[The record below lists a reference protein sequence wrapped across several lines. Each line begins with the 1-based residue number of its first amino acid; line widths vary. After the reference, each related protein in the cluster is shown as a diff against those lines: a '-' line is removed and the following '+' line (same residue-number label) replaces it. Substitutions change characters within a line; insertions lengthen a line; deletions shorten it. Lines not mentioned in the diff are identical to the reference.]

1 MAKVKEISEKQVI
14 NIDVK
19 DIEKVKKFRSDY
31 AEITARL
38 GEIEVELI
46 NAGVV
51 LDNIKAAKENFVNQF
66 KQLRA
71 DEVTLTNEF
80 NEKYGAGE
88 FDIDNGTLLL
98 SHKYN
103 RFEFFDVF
111 IDIIKTKKKL
121 IENQMA
127 ERIVSPEFY
136 ERKGL
141 FHFYLTDWRN
151 WSINRF
157 SS

>member
-88 FDIDNGTLLL
+88 FDIDNGTFTPI
-98 SHKYN
+98 S
-103 RFEFFDVF
+103 
-111 IDIIKTKKKL
+111 
-121 IENQMA
+121 
-127 ERIVSPEFY
+127 
-136 ERKGL
+136 
-141 FHFYLTDWRN
+141 
-151 WSINRF
+151 
-157 SS
+157 

>member
-1 MAKVKEISEKQVI
+1 MAEVKEMSEKQVI
-14 NIDVK
+14 NIDEK

-88 FDIDNGTLLL
+88 FDIDNGTFTPI
-98 SHKYN
+98 S
-103 RFEFFDVF
+103 
-111 IDIIKTKKKL
+111 
-121 IENQMA
+121 
-127 ERIVSPEFY
+127 
-136 ERKGL
+136 
-141 FHFYLTDWRN
+141 
-151 WSINRF
+151 
-157 SS
+157 